1 VQFVIMSPK
10 NQRCI
15 VITAPGG
22 PDVLQTISSP
32 VPNPQAHEVLIEI
45 KASGVNRHD
54 CNQRR
59 AGPGHASNPI
69 PGLEVSG
76 RIIEVGANMSETR
89 LNEEVVALTDGGGYA
104 EYVTTPSVL
113 AHPKPPGF
121 NWMEAAALPEALFAI
136 WLNIF
141 ELSALR
147 PGERVLLHGGTSG
160 VGTLAIQCLTALGH
174 DVYVT
179 CGTDEKCKAAL
190 AIGAS
195 AAFNYHA
202 ADLAKQVRAATGGSG
217 INVILDMSA
226 GAHFAADLEMLATGG
241 RVAHLSAGGGK
252 QLSVPLH
259 ALMSKQI
266 HISGSLLRPL
276 PVDRK
281 VDIARHLLKN
291 VWPLLGKH
299 VKPIIAAV
307 FPLEHAAEA
316 HREMEKNAHIGKIM
330 LTV

>member
-1 VQFVIMSPK
+1 MLPK
-10 NQRCI
+10 DQRCI

-22 PDVLQTISSP
+22 PDVLQAISSQVP
-32 VPNPQAHEVLIEI
+32 VPQADEVLIEI

-76 RIIEVGANMSETR
+76 RIVGIGANVSEAR

-104 EYVTTPSVL
+104 EYVATPSAL
-113 AHPKPPGF
+113 ALPKPPRLD
-121 NWMEAAALPEALFAI
+121 WIEAAALPEVLFTI
-136 WLNIF
+136 WFNIF
-141 ELSALR
+141 ELSALKS
-147 PGERVLLHGGTSG
+147 GERVLLHGGTSG
-160 VGTLAIQCLTALGH
+160 VGTIAIQCLTALGH
-174 DVYVT
+174 DVFVT

-190 AIGAS
+190 AIGAR

-202 ADLAKQVRAATGGSG
+202 VDIASQVRAATQGLGVD
-217 INVILDMSA
+217 VILDMSA

-241 RVAHLSAGGGK
+241 RIAHLSAGGGK
-252 QLSVPLH
+252 QLLVPLH
-259 ALMSKQI
+259 ALMAKQI

-276 PVDRK
+276 PVNRK
-281 VDIARHLLKN
+281 ADTAHHLLKN
-291 VWPLLGKH
+291 VWPLLGKRI
-299 VKPIIAAV
+299 KPIIAEV

-316 HREMEKNAHIGKIM
+316 HREMEKDAHIGKIM
-330 LTV
+330 LAV